1 MTGALAEI
9 KRVVVL
15 DASGAVTAGLDSGSD
30 SEADPVATVAD
41 GGMASAMQ
49 Q

>member
-1 MTGALAEI
+1 MTAALAEI
-9 KRVVVL
+9 QRVIDL
-15 DASGAVTAGLDSGSD
+15 DGSGALTVGPDSGSD

-41 GGMASAMQ
+41 GGVATAMQ